1 MVTATKAVCRGDLP
15 SFLFT
20 ETGCNHLLAR
30 VVLLDRR
37 DSTFSKG
44 LLMATATDHRVDALR
59 AHATTP
65 QTALLHFIYFL
76 FFFFDLK

>member
-1 MVTATKAVCRGDLP
+1 MVTAAKAVCGGDLP

-20 ETGCNHLLAR
+20 ETGCDHLLAR

-44 LLMATATDHRVDALR
+44 LMATATDHRVDALG

-65 QTALLHFIYFL
+65 QTALLHFVYFL
-76 FFFFDLK
+76 FFSFDLE